1 MVFTVLLPG
10 LMQWAYHCCLPLLS
24 SNCVKYDRWVF
35 HHQQTA
41 ALSCKIMKKLLFLR
55 HLHPRETNVSLG
67 RKNDPMTLVSVPFI
81 KRILWL
87 GSPIYTPRDVS
98 WIEVP
103 LYDHVNSNW
112 KQRLMF
118 LTLQQLCWYFLQVS
132 LATEGYLAVYPGK
145 IAVKLKD

>member
-55 HLHPRETNVSLG
+55 HLHPWETNVSLG
-67 RKNDPMTLVSVPFI
+67 RKKM
-81 KRILWL
+81 IL
-87 GSPIYTPRDVS
+87 
-98 WIEVP
+98 
-103 LYDHVNSNW
+103 
-112 KQRLMF
+112 
-118 LTLQQLCWYFLQVS
+118 
-132 LATEGYLAVYPGK
+132 
-145 IAVKLKD
+145 